1 MSGMIGARVGNWYV
15 EAEAGRGPG
24 GVVYRAKSYAD
35 GAPAAVKLLD
45 DPGLAP
51 KLAAELLSLRR
62 LDHPNVT
69 RYLDSGTHA
78 GRPYIASEWVDGTDA
93 AKLLAGGRRPWPE
106 VLSVAVQVARALKHG
121 HNRNVLHRDLK
132 PAHLMLTADGTVKL
146 LAFGLA
152 RVVPPHLGPTPAL
165 GSAAY
170 LPPETAGGK
179 PPTRRSDFYAL
190 GGLLY
195 TLATGRPPFTAGS
208 LVELTHKQC
217 YALPER
223 PGMVVPD
230 LPPELDEFVCG
241 LLAKDPARR
250 PATAQNV
257 LDDLERL
264 RGKLER
270 QGAAVAWPAKLKP
283 DTAEMAPLPANLAAA
298 PPDSGEFEAAPRR
311 WWARRPVVAGAVVLL
326 VGLAAA
332 LSFAVAGRSS
342 DEDDLRRAVAEGAKV
357 GPRSEAERGYRRG
370 LELARLGEVAAARRT
385 WRAVATAF
393 AAIPSEARWVE
404 LSRAGLAAADG
415 KPARGFDRR
424 ALDSA
429 LAHAKGLTGA
439 DADAVLDAL
448 EELARDDPAAAEQ
461 VRAARGSR

>member
-1 MSGMIGARVGNWYV
+1 MTGMIGARVGNWYV

-35 GAPAAVKLLD
+35 GTPAAVKLLD
-45 DPGLAP
+45 DGGLAP
-51 KLAAELLSLRR
+51 KLAAELLALRR
-62 LDHPNVT
+62 LDHPHIAA
-69 RYLDSGTHA
+69 YLDSGTHA
-78 GRPYIASEWVDGTDA
+78 GRPYIASEWVAGTDA
-93 AKLLAGGRRPWPE
+93 AKLLEGGRRPWPE

-152 RVVPPHLGPTPAL
+152 RVVPPALGPTPPL

-179 PPTRRSDFYAL
+179 PPTRRADFYSL

-195 TLATGRPPFTAGS
+195 TLVTGRPPFAAPT

-230 LPPELDEFVCG
+230 LPPELDEFICG

-264 RGKLER
+264 RGKLDR
-270 QGAAVAWPAKLKP
+270 QGAAVVWPAKLQP
-283 DTAEMAPLPANLAAA
+283 DTAEAAPLPAELAV
-298 PPDSGEFEAAPRR
+298 PRPDSGEFEAARRR
-311 WWARRPVVAGAVVLL
+311 WPRWPVAAGAVVV

-332 LSFAVAGRSS
+332 LAFAVAGRGSGE
-342 DEDDLRRAVAEGAKV
+342 DELRRAVAEGAEV
-357 GPRSEAERGYRRG
+357 GPRSDAERGYRRG
-370 LELARLGEVAAARRT
+370 LELARLGEVAAARRV
-385 WRAVATAF
+385 WQAVATGFGPVA
-393 AAIPSEARWVE
+393 SEARWVG
-404 LSRAGLAAADG
+404 LARTGLAALDRA
-415 KPARGFDRR
+415 PPRGSDRR
-424 ALDSA
+424 PLDAA
-429 LAHAKGLTGA
+429 LAHAKALTGP
-439 DADAVLDAL
+439 DAEAAFAAL
-448 EELARDDPAAAEQ
+448 EELTRDDPAAAEL
-461 VRAARGSR
+461 VRAARERR

>member
-1 MSGMIGARVGNWYV
+1 MTGMIGARVGNWYV

-35 GAPAAVKLLD
+35 GRPAAVKLLD

-51 KLAAELLSLRR
+51 KLAAELLALRR
-62 LDHPNVT
+62 LDHPNIAA
-69 RYLDSGTHA
+69 YLDSGTHA
-78 GRPYIASEWVDGTDA
+78 GRPFIASEWVDGTDA
-93 AKLLAGGRRPWPE
+93 AKLLQGGRRPWPE

-132 PAHLMLTADGTVKL
+132 PAHLMRTADGTVKL

-152 RVVPPHLGPTPAL
+152 RVVPPALGPTPPL

-179 PPTRRSDFYAL
+179 PPTRRADFYSL

-195 TLATGRPPFTAGS
+195 TLATGRPPFTAAT

-230 LPPELDEFVCG
+230 LPAELDEFICG
-241 LLAKDPARR
+241 LMAKDPARR

-257 LDDLERL
+257 LDDLERI

-270 QGAAVAWPAKLKP
+270 QGEAVAWPAKLKP
-283 DTAEMAPLPANLAAA
+283 DTAEAAPLPAELAA
-298 PPDSGEFEAAPRR
+298 PRPDSGEFEVPRRR
-311 WWARRPVVAGAVVLL
+311 WWRRPAVVGPLLVLLGLAVVLP
-326 VGLAAA
+326 LAW
-332 LSFAVAGRSS
+332 AGRSS
-342 DEDDLRRAVAEGAKV
+342 DED
-357 GPRSEAERGYRRG
+357 
-370 LELARLGEVAAARRT
+370 
-385 WRAVATAF
+385 
-393 AAIPSEARWVE
+393 
-404 LSRAGLAAADG
+404 
-415 KPARGFDRR
+415 
-424 ALDSA
+424 
-429 LAHAKGLTGA
+429 
-439 DADAVLDAL
+439 
-448 EELARDDPAAAEQ
+448 
-461 VRAARGSR
+461 